1 MTGFDDQGFGLA
13 PQAQAPQAGFGGQQ
27 APQAPQAAP
36 SGLGTAAPQPQQAP
50 QAPQQGFGGQQ
61 PQQAPQAP
69 QQGFGGQQ
77 PQQPQAPQQSQAQAP
92 QQGFDPNQQA
102 PSNFGGQNLG
112 GGQQQQ
118 QQQAPREVI
127 TSEGASGFGSLGGSS
142 HPIKEEANSLLLFR
156 LHHVTPNDKTK
167 YGPKDSLS
175 CDYIVLSGQNAG
187 MVFRNQKVF
196 SGFIIQDGKRNLE
209 NKFNLMAGFLGLGV
223 AQGGGNAPWRLF
235 DEGEVYNNQAIPPFM
250 NYARAVAIQ
259 NGWVDGNVAEIA
271 QAAAAEAAAY
281 GVQFQA

>member
-1 MTGFDDQGFGLA
+1 MTTGFNSYGFGQE
-13 PQAQAPQAGFGGQQ
+13 PQAPQPQQQQQQQQQAPSGLGNAAPQPQQGGFGGQQ
-27 APQAPQAAP
+27 
-36 SGLGTAAPQPQQAP
+36 QPQQLQAP

-61 PQQAPQAP
+61 QQ
-69 QQGFGGQQ
+69 
-77 PQQPQAPQQSQAQAP
+77 QAP

-112 GGQQQQ
+112 GGQQ

-196 SGFIIQDGKRNLE
+196 SGFIVQDGKRNLE

-259 NGWVDGNVAEIA
+259 NGWVEGNVAEIA

>member
-1 MTGFDDQGFGLA
+1 MTTGFNSYGFGQEPQA
-13 PQAQAPQAGFGGQQ
+13 PQPQAGFGGQQ
-27 APQAPQAAP
+27 PQQPQQPQAP
-36 SGLGTAAPQPQQAP
+36 SGLGNAAPQPQQPQAP

-61 PQQAPQAP
+61 QQ
-69 QQGFGGQQ
+69 QQQ
-77 PQQPQAPQQSQAQAP
+77 QQPQA
-92 QQGFDPNQQA
+92 QGGFNPNQQA
-102 PSNFGGQNLG
+102 PTNFGGQNLG
-112 GGQQQQ
+112 GGQQQPQ

-196 SGFIIQDGKRNLE
+196 SGFIVQDGKRNLE

-259 NGWVDGNVAEIA
+259 NGWVEGNVAEIA

>member
-13 PQAQAPQAGFGGQQ
+13 PQAPQAGFGGQQ
-27 APQAPQAAP
+27 PQQQQQQQQQPQAP
-36 SGLGTAAPQPQQAP
+36 SGLGNA
-50 QAPQQGFGGQQ
+50 
-61 PQQAPQAP
+61 AP

-77 PQQPQAPQQSQAQAP
+77 PQQPQG
-92 QQGFDPNQQA
+92 GFNPNQQA
-102 PSNFGGQNLG
+102 PTNFGGQNL

-196 SGFIIQDGKRNLE
+196 SGFIVQDGKRNLE

>member
-13 PQAQAPQAGFGGQQ
+13 PQAQAPQAGFGGQQPPQ

-50 QAPQQGFGGQQ
+50 QAPQ
-61 PQQAPQAP
+61 AP

-77 PQQPQAPQQSQAQAP
+77 APQAPQAPQQPQA
-92 QQGFDPNQQA
+92 
-102 PSNFGGQNLG
+102 
-112 GGQQQQ
+112 
-118 QQQAPREVI
+118 QAPREVI

-196 SGFIIQDGKRNLE
+196 SGFIVQDGKRNLE

-223 AQGGGNAPWRLF
+223 AQGGGNAPWKLY
-235 DEGEVYNNQAIPPFM
+235 DEGEVYSNQAVLPFM

-259 NGWVDGNVAEIA
+259 NGWVEGNVAEIA